1 MPYKAIISKEYKKQ
15 ELSNPHPSELEKI
28 VTYPKQRQI
37 DEYRRLIKNNFPPA
51 FGDYY
56 RERFS
61 TPQNYYKARL
71 AFIKSTAAWSI
82 IGYILGLG
90 DRHGE
95 NILIDVCTGETFH
108 VDCNM
113 LFNRGERLNVPETV
127 PFRMTHNMVDAMGV
141 LGVEGSFKKS
151 CEIILRVLQKEKNTL
166 LAYLR
171 PIIYDIT
178 NKHNSKDKGEVTE
191 QESVTSYKNV
201 QSRLNGIAT
210 KYRSNSG
217 IPLSVEGHVNFI
229 IKEAT
234 DEANLAGMFR
244 GWMPWM

>member
-1 MPYKAIISKEYKKQ
+1 MQEYGKRSISQ
-15 ELSNPHPSELEKI
+15 PHHSQLDKI
-28 VTYPKQRQI
+28 CRKSKPEQI
-37 DEYRRLIKNNFPPA
+37 ADYRKLIKDNFPPA
-51 FGDYY
+51 LSDYY
-56 RERFS
+56 RAQFS

-113 LFNRGERLNVPETV
+113 LFNRGEKLAVPEVV
-127 PFRMTHNMVDAMGV
+127 PFRMTHNMIDAMGV
-141 LGVEGSFKKS
+141 LGIEGTFRKS

-171 PIIYDIT
+171 PIIYDVT
-178 NKHNSKDKGEVTE
+178 SKNNGNDKGEGIE
-191 QESVTSYKNV
+191 KEAVTSYKNV

-210 KYRSNSG
+210 KYQSNSG

-234 DEANLAGMFR
+234 NEANLAGMFR